1 MASRRTSRSDIVP
14 RDLSTAGSLPWV
26 IGVMVYLVFMALSFG
41 LSLNNSVSSWRQD
54 VANTIT
60 VEISPSPEFEASADQ
75 RAETLVTLLRT
86 TAGVTDASIIDA
98 DAIGALLEPW
108 FGTGD
113 LVAELNVPRLIDV
126 TLNDQGVELLD
137 DITRIIQEEVEGVSV
152 DTHQEWLADLVKF
165 ARSIQLIAA
174 VVIAMLILSTVS
186 LVVLATRG
194 SLATHHD
201 VVELLHLIG
210 ARDNFIARTFQNH
223 YMSVGIRGGI
233 IGVLLGGLT
242 IFGLLLYLPQLEGSL
257 LPSIRLSLVQ
267 ILFLSGLPILASA
280 LTTITARI
288 TVLRTLGTIM

>member
-1 MASRRTSRSDIVP
+1 
-14 RDLSTAGSLPWV
+14 
-26 IGVMVYLVFMALSFG
+26 MVYLVFMALSFG
-41 LSLNNSVSSWRQD
+41 LSLNNSVASWRQD

-60 VEISPSPEFEASADQ
+60 VEVSPSPEFETSADQ

-98 DAIGALLEPW
+98 DAIGTLLEPW

-152 DTHQEWLADLVKF
+152 DTHQEWLADLIKF

-223 YMSVGIRGGI
+223 YMNVGIRGGI

>member
-41 LSLNNSVSSWRQD
+41 LSLNNSVASWRQD

-60 VEISPSPEFEASADQ
+60 VEVSPSPEFETSADQ
-75 RAETLVTLLRT
+75 RAATLVTLLRT
-86 TAGVTDASIIDA
+86 TAGVTDATIIDA
-98 DAIGALLEPW
+98 EDIGTLLEPW

-126 TLNDQGVELLD
+126 TLNGQGVELLD
-137 DITRIIQEEVEGVSV
+137 DITRIIQEEVEGASV

-174 VVIAMLILSTVS
+174 VVIAMLILSTIS

-257 LPSIRLSLVQ
+257 LPSIRLSVVQ

>member
-41 LSLNNSVSSWRQD
+41 LSLNNSISSWRQD

-75 RAETLVTLLRT
+75 RAETVVTLLRT

-98 DAIGALLEPW
+98 DDIGTLLEPW
-108 FGTGD
+108 FGSGD

-126 TLNDQGVELLD
+126 TLNEQGLELID

-152 DTHQEWLADLVKF
+152 DTHQQWLADLVKF
-165 ARSIQLIAA
+165 VRSIQLIAA

-233 IGVLLGGLT
+233 IGVLLGALT

>member
-75 RAETLVTLLRT
+75 RAETVVTLLRT

-98 DAIGALLEPW
+98 DDIGRLLEPW
-108 FGTGD
+108 FGSGD

-126 TLNDQGVELLD
+126 TLNEQGVELLD

-152 DTHQEWLADLVKF
+152 DTHQQWLADLVKF

-233 IGVLLGGLT
+233 IGVLLGALT